1 MRNLHV
7 FENVTLDGYF
17 TGENGDLSWAHARG
31 GDDPEWNDFI
41 AGNASGGGILLLG
54 RKTYEMMKAYWPT
67 PQAKRDA
74 PEVAAGMNRMKKI
87 VVSRTL
93 HDPDWSNSEVVKG
106 DLAEEVRKLK
116 ASADGDI
123 TILGSGSIV
132 AQLAAEGLI
141 DDYQVIVNPVVIGKG
156 RSLFEGV
163 EEAPNLKLK
172 ETRAFRNG
180 NVLLSYEAES

>member
-1 MRNLHV
+1 MRRLRSY
-7 FENVTLDGYF
+7 TSISLDGYF
-17 TGENGDLSWAHARG
+17 TDAKGDMSWAHKR
-31 GDDPEWNDFI
+31 DDEWNAF
-41 AGNASGGGILLLG
+41 ASSNASGDAALLFG
-54 RKTYEMMKAYWPT
+54 RVTYEMMKAFWPT
-67 PQAKRDA
+67 PQAA
-74 PEVAAGMNRMKKI
+74 QQMPEVAAGMNRMPKY

-93 HDPDWSNSEVVKG
+93 GAADWQNTTVLKG
-106 DLAEEVRKLK
+106 DLVTE
-116 ASADGDI
+116 I
-123 TILGSGSIV
+123 TALRAQPGPDLVILGSGSIV

-163 EEAPNLKLK
+163 EEPPKLKLK